1 MAGLLKRLDAFGRV
15 VENIVLAALLSGMML
30 VAVGQIVLREFFDT
44 GFVWGDELVRLAVL
58 WLALVGSVAACR
70 DKRHI
75 RIDLLSPLLPEK
87 AVKLARILVDLFAAL
102 VALVIAW
109 HAWRY
114 LGLEIEYGD
123 TVLVATPAWVAHSIV
138 PLAFALIAY
147 RFVIGALSSAGER
160 SR

>member
-15 VENIVLAALLSGMML
+15 VENIVLAALLSGMVL
-30 VAVGQIVLREFFDT
+30 LAVGQIVLREFFDT

-70 DKRHI
+70 DQRHI
-75 RIDLLSPLLPEK
+75 RIDLLSPLLPEQ
-87 AVKLARILVDLFAAL
+87 AVRLARILVDLFAAL

-114 LGLEIEYGD
+114 LGLEIEYED
-123 TVLVATPAWVAHSIV
+123 TVLVATPAWVAHGIV